1 MLQRGDTGK
10 EWKKRMVITPMVVC
24 SWEIAQAVQ
33 AELSLFRQE
42 HFFTK
47 QTEAR
52 IKQVQQVILD
62 RRHQNGPLDITS

>member
-10 EWKKRMVITPMVVC
+10 EWKKRMGITPMLVC
-24 SWEIAQAVQ
+24 SWEVAQAVQ

-52 IKQVQQVILD
+52 IKQVQQVIPD